1 MENSMEKLSESH
13 SAPYEEANLGR
24 TTISPDVLL
33 VILQLTTLHVQGV
46 SRMSSTPGGVN
57 RILRRGTGEG
67 VRVLVKDD
75 TVSAD
80 LHVILKNDVNMREV
94 SRNIQHDIAR
104 AISTMVGM
112 QVGRINIHIEDIDY
126 PENSEA

>member
-1 MENSMEKLSESH
+1 MENPMEKPPENPSV
-13 SAPYEEANLGR
+13 PYEKANHGR

-33 VILQLTTLHVQGV
+33 IIIQLTTLHVQGV
-46 SRMSSTPGGVN
+46 SRMCPVSGGVN
-57 RILRRGTGEG
+57 RIFRRGTGEG

-80 LHVILKNDVNMREV
+80 LYVILNNDVNMRDV
-94 SRNIQHDIAR
+94 SRNIQHEVAR

-126 PENSEA
+126 PKNSEA

>member
-1 MENSMEKLSESH
+1 MDHQSSQYAGTDIGK
-13 SAPYEEANLGR
+13 

-33 VILQLTTLHVQGV
+33 VITQLTTLQVSGV
-46 SRMSSTPGGVN
+46 SRMSEVTGGVN

-67 VRVLVKDD
+67 VHIIVKDD

-80 LHVILKNDVNMREV
+80 LYVVLKNDVNMRDV
-94 SRNIQHDIAR
+94 SRNIQHDVSR
-104 AISTMVGM
+104 AISEMVGM

-126 PENSEA
+126 PENTEA